1 MRLTMTS
8 FPAKSSRSLRLLLG
22 SLAVLTAT
30 TCLNAKPALAAPHV
44 YSNFVT
50 GIDTLDECLA
60 RARKT
65 ARLTGFTSD
74 VQVINS
80 KTSNGADFF
89 ADHASYP
96 MAVNVHCFPKAGTAS
111 IGVAGLNN
119 DRTFSSMR
127 EFYDAF

>member
-1 MRLTMTS
+1 MTL
-8 FPAKSSRSLRLLLG
+8 FPANRSRSLRLLFG
-22 SLAVLTAT
+22 SVAVLAAT
-30 TCLNAKPALAAPHV
+30 TLLNAKPALAAPHV

-50 GIDTLDECLA
+50 GIDTLDECLT

-111 IGVAGLNN
+111 IGVAGMNN